1 MRKHIRVSTT
11 ICFIQA
17 LGFGCIKAKDPM
29 TTSYNSSR
37 ITSVKMQ
44 IPSRIGAIDVSGKIT
59 GYNLQVKKTGGDCD
73 FIDLMRTEKVDASDV
88 KIDAKLK
95 QDCDYSITLSFGSIS
110 GDGQSLEKVYL
121 TSDSYEGKPAR
132 PALIKK
138 EDLKGKSEI
147 TVKACVSVTA
157 LGAQVLGVNAAEC
170 PSISDNSIGGSSKTP
185 LPPAN
190 PSSFSSNLKLSKAM
204 SGTAEGYE
212 VFFSGEILSTA
223 SLTKYCAIGF
233 DVYYEAPN
241 PKLVVFDDAFIEV
254 KPNEKLSLNKSITVD
269 VGPLSGP
276 LSFSEIRVLEQC
288 TDQRPGI
295 TEKAGAAL
303 MKCYADKNC
312 RVIRP

>member
-1 MRKHIRVSTT
+1 MQKHIRLGT
-11 ICFIQA
+11 ICLIQA

-29 TTSYNSSR
+29 TASYNSSR

-59 GYNLQVKKTGGDCD
+59 GYNLQVKKTGGDCE
-73 FIDLMRTEKVDASDV
+73 FIDLIRTEKVEASDV

-95 QDCDYSITLSFGSIS
+95 QDCDYSITLSFGSMS
-110 GDGQSLEKVYL
+110 GDAQALEKVYL

-132 PALIKK
+132 PALVKK

-157 LGAQVLGVNAAEC
+157 LGAQELGVNAAEC
-170 PSISDNSIGGSSKTP
+170 PSISDNSIGGSRKE
-185 LPPAN
+185 PPAPASN
-190 PSSFSSNLKLSKAM
+190 FSSNLKLSKAM

-223 SLTKYCAIGF
+223 SVTKYCAIGF

-241 PKLVVFDDAFIEV
+241 PKLVVFEDAFIEV

-269 VGPLSGP
+269 AGPLSGP

-288 TDQRPGI
+288 SDQRPGI

-312 RVIRP
+312 PVVRP